1 MNDYRKPYYLIIS
14 KFKIS
19 VFVIPFFI
27 DVKWQI
33 ITPKN
38 FTRGKNKKNLTFL

>member
-14 KFKIS
+14 KFEIS

-27 DVKWQI
+27 DVNWQI
-33 ITPKN
+33 ITTKN
-38 FTRGKNKKNLTFL
+38 ITSGNNKKNLTFL